1 MAGLGQDQE
10 GLVKFSVEWY
20 GLGFDRVGSVLTSTK
35 TTEMVLAS
43 LFCFILPISF
53 QKIEKQ
59 VNQYSKKLA
68 RPFQN
73 FFLLVFMLICSIGI
87 SKLSN
92 KTAMVGIATFAL
104 LFNIRKFSVKGIF
117 ILFLMILSLFFYY
130 QDFIMMLYTDNFI
143 KVYYKWGQS
152 EGRTVLQQIFDLPR
166 LIANYEGFG
175 FFDYVFGRYI
185 SVGIASS
192 QPFSD
197 ASVGSELRLLTSPFY
212 FGFIL
217 TGIVIAI
224 AITIIKYCFN
234 MMKQDN
240 GTMIHF
246 SGLFVSRFLLYCFF
260 RYPLSSFHKAWPFRV
275 NLHFNWNSIII

>member
-1 MAGLGQDQE
+1 MTLVGLVTSPFKVHVLETFVHYYLPSVFYFISRKFSSYSLSNFYRSVQLVRHLAIFFIVNMFIEWALYDFDMRHLVPWAGLGQDQE

-92 KTAMVGIATFAL
+92 K
-104 LFNIRKFSVKGIF
+104 
-117 ILFLMILSLFFYY
+117 
-130 QDFIMMLYTDNFI
+130 
-143 KVYYKWGQS
+143 
-152 EGRTVLQQIFDLPR
+152 
-166 LIANYEGFG
+166 
-175 FFDYVFGRYI
+175 
-185 SVGIASS
+185 
-192 QPFSD
+192 
-197 ASVGSELRLLTSPFY
+197 
-212 FGFIL
+212 
-217 TGIVIAI
+217 
-224 AITIIKYCFN
+224 
-234 MMKQDN
+234 
-240 GTMIHF
+240 
-246 SGLFVSRFLLYCFF
+246 
-260 RYPLSSFHKAWPFRV
+260 
-275 NLHFNWNSIII
+275 